1 MKVSHF
7 SAHSVI
13 FTVIILFLIPI
24 STQAVTRV
32 VTEGQSIADALAI
45 SAYGDSVL
53 VSVGEYRQSGLE
65 MPTGVYLGAFSD
77 DPLDYPSLIG
87 DSGETIIHCE
97 DVDGATKIAKLIFVG
112 DFSIMDG
119 IAPRGHGIHTINSA
133 VVISD
138 CSFQGLKASYGGA
151 IFVGKGRGPWIRSC
165 HFESNEAV
173 ATGGAISAVGSQDLT
188 LDHCLFDG
196 NTAAAGGSVLNV
208 ALGASALVTH
218 CTMVGNGETMQGDIQ
233 AWASDSVEVTNCI
246 MSGSQGRPCYGDFIS
261 TPDFHCSDL
270 TDNASGDWIGALA
283 GLAEIQGNISLP
295 PMFCG
300 DQSDVSPYTLDE
312 DSPCTAD
319 ANPGCGIMGAFE
331 IGCDGSSGVQ
341 DSEFAQTDEDAMP
354 KVTRLR
360 GNYPNPFNPLTT
372 IAFDLK
378 QPGQAAVDV
387 YDLAG
392 RLVRNLHS
400 GVLAAGTH
408 EVMWNGRGP
417 DGRMSAAG
425 IYFFRLK
432 TETATDTQRM
442 TLVK

>member
-1 MKVSHF
+1 MKVSQF
-7 SAHSVI
+7 SAHSVFFAVI
-13 FTVIILFLIPI
+13 FLLLIPV
-24 STQAVTRV
+24 SAQAVTRV

-45 SAYGDSVL
+45 STYGDSVK
-53 VSVGEYRQSGLE
+53 VAVGEYRQSGLE
-65 MPTGVYLGAFSD
+65 MPTGVYLGALSD
-77 DPLDYPSLIG
+77 DPLDYPRLIG

-97 DVDGATKIAKLIFVG
+97 DVDGATKIAKLIFEG

-119 IAPRGHGIHTINSA
+119 IATRGHGIHTVNST
-133 VVISD
+133 VTISH
-138 CSFQGLKASYGGA
+138 CSFLGLKASYGGA
-151 IFVGKGRGPWIRSC
+151 IFVGKGVAPLIRSC
-165 HFESNEAV
+165 HFDFNEAL
-173 ATGGAISAVGSQDLT
+173 ATGGAISAVGSRDLT
-188 LDHCLFDG
+188 LDHCLFEG
-196 NTAAAGGSVLNV
+196 NTATAGGSVLNV

-218 CTMVGNGETMQGDIQ
+218 CTMVGNGEAMQGDIQ
-233 AWASDSVEVTNCI
+233 AWASGSVEVTNCI
-246 MSGSQGRPCYGDFIS
+246 MADSQGRPCYGDYAS
-261 TPDFHCSDL
+261 TPDYHCSDL
-270 TDNASGDWIGALA
+270 TGSAGGDWIGALA
-283 GLAEIQGNISLP
+283 GQAEIQGNISLP

-312 DSPCTAD
+312 DSPCTGD

-331 IGCDGSSGVQ
+331 IGCDGSAGTEG
-341 DSEFAQTDEDAMP
+341 SEFVQADEDALP
-354 KVTRLR
+354 TATRLR

-378 QPGQAAVDV
+378 QSGQAAVDV

-432 TETATDTQRM
+432 TETVIDTQRM